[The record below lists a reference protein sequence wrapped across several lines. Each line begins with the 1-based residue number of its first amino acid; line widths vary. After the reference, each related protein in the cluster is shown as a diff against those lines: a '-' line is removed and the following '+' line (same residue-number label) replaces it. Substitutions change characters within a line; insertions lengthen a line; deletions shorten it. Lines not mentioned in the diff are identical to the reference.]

1 MSWLVTTYVLCKNLP
16 SEIINLIVLP
26 IFFEKACILQ
36 KYARNMMHSKMER
49 SERIAIRYYETILN
63 NRIEPVVIINGRWR
77 WLFNKN
83 IGYDKRVEHVLDNP
97 IKKLPFK
104 NPSYNTEYKYPRSKK
119 RKLPA
124 INMRL
129 YFMD

>member
-1 MSWLVTTYVLCKNLP
+1 
-16 SEIINLIVLP
+16 
-26 IFFEKACILQ
+26 
-36 KYARNMMHSKMER
+36 MMHSKMER
-49 SERIAIRYYETILN
+49 FERIAIRYYETILN